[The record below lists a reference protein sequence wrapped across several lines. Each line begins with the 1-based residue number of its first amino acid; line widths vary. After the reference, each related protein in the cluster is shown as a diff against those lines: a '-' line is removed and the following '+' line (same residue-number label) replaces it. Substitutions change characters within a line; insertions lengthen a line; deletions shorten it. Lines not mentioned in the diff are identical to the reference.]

1 MGFWV
6 YKTNR
11 LREKR
16 DFFTV
21 LSFHNNKYV
30 IPLTYKSKIAEQYE
44 DKKRFPEEVKENGFP
59 AIPVIGLVA
68 DGSARIFPS
77 VEGGV

>member
-1 MGFWV
+1 M
-6 YKTNR
+6 
-11 LREKR
+11 
-16 DFFTV
+16 
-21 LSFHNNKYV
+21 